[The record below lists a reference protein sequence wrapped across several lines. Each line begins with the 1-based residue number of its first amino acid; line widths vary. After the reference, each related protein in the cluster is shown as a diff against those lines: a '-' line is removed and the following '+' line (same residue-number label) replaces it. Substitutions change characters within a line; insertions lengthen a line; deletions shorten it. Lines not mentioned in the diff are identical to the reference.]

1 MRGLTLAEAR
11 AAFLFQD
18 QLVDEKELE
27 ITVKR
32 MVPEG
37 KPENYHQTNSA
48 WR

>member
-37 KPENYHQTNSA
+37 KPGNHSQQNSS
-48 WR
+48 